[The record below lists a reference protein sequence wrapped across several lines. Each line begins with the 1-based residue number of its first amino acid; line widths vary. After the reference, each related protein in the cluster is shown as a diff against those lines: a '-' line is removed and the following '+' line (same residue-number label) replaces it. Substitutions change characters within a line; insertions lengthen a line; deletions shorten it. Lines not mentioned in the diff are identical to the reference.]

1 MLPLIKHTIQVSII
15 DDSKGE
21 QCDDRCG
28 VDWSA
33 AEAITLASQRIR
45 DRFGDKI
52 QLEYLDRSQPT
63 ANCQALALFPGIKN
77 RELSLP
83 LLLINGKL
91 RISGQ
96 FDIRLLL
103 DAINA
108 ELELNHE

>member
-21 QCDDRCG
+21 QCDAHCG
-28 VDWSA
+28 VDWSSV
-33 AEAITLASQRIR
+33 EAITLASQRIR
-45 DRFGDKI
+45 DSFGDKI
-52 QLEYLDRSQPT
+52 QLEYLDLSQPI
-63 ANCQALALFPGIKN
+63 ANRHALELFPGIKSK
-77 RELSLP
+77 ELSLP

-91 RISGQ
+91 RIAGQ

-108 ELELNHE
+108 ELELKHE